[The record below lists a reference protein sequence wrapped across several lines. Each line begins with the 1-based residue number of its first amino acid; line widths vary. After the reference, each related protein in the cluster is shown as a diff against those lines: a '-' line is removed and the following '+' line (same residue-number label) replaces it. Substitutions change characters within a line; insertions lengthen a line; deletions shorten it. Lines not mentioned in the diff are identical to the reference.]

1 MALPRLHSCTWSD
14 KEERRGRQPAARGSV
29 VAGPQSLKDIEL
41 HLWVTYPDTNPRGK
55 RSDKRDK
62 RRRKAP
68 RLWAVVIIE
77 EVRRMGDFS
86 YEVALRRIFKSGERT
101 IQVSVT
107 NDPRDQSDD
116 AKVFGFVSPRPRDLA
131 ALEEYLIHV
140 AAMRMYDAIA
150 ETWDC
155 SDAEE
160 TRRGHL
166 PEPHSVACHENTMA
180 QVLD

>member
-1 MALPRLHSCTWSD
+1 M
-14 KEERRGRQPAARGSV
+14 
-29 VAGPQSLKDIEL
+29 VAGLESLKDKEL
-41 HLWVTYPDTNPRGK
+41 YLWVTYPDTNPRGK
-55 RSDKRDK
+55 RNDKRTK
-62 RRRKAP
+62 RRRRAP

-101 IQVSVT
+101 IRVSVT
-107 NDPRDQSDD
+107 NDPGDQSEE

-131 ALEEYLIHV
+131 PLEEYLIHV
-140 AAMRMYDAIA
+140 AAKRMYDAIA

-160 TRRGHL
+160 TRRDHL
-166 PEPHSVACHENTMA
+166 PEPHIVACHENTMA
-180 QVLD
+180 QLSD